1 MKRSAKLVCLLLAL
15 IFVVALFAACGGKTE
30 TASTPAPAANT
41 PAPAPEGTIQP
52 ELTHGGDHELTEETK
67 YADEIVMGTAGV
79 GGAFS
84 PLNAG
89 SAGQVTQICYLM
101 MYNTLLQRDR
111 EQLLAYGP
119 ELAYEWYADEE
130 YKDWT
135 FKLRDDVYFTN
146 GEQLTAEDVKF
157 TWETFMAHPGTTGS
171 LKLGGVEDIEIVNPF
186 EVIYHLK
193 AVDVDFEDIVA
204 NHGTLIMCKKAV
216 ESDPEKGSLIGS
228 GVWMLDEFKGDSYIR
243 LVANPNTWE
252 EPAKA
257 KVFTFKAVAE
267 QTSKAIMFENG
278 ELDYISDVPAQYWEQ
293 YEADPDLALDKWS
306 NISTNYVAFNM
317 NSPIAGN
324 ADFRR
329 ACAYAID
336 REAIMMIATQ
346 GTGHTW
352 DSAAY
357 WGNGTAYKR
366 DDLPVLEQ
374 DLDKAKEYLEKAGYK
389 GEEVLLLT
397 SSAGIHGDV
406 GQIVQQQLG
415 EIGVNVKIFGTD
427 GATMMANSAWGSTQY
442 DIMTFGGPWQ
452 SIPSSCYF
460 TIQTGLIGNKA
471 QYSNPR
477 VDELVAKGA
486 STPNGPERQAI
497 YEEIQGILAEDIPYI
512 DTLNQNVA
520 YGRHSNCG
528 GAVYWPE
535 GILDYTYVYKILEE

>member
-146 GEQLTAEDVKF
+146 GEQLTAEDVVF
-157 TWETFMAHPGTTGS
+157 TWKAFMDHPGTTGS
-171 LKLGGVEDIEIVNPF
+171 LKLGDVEDIEIVSPF

-193 AVDVDFEDIVA
+193 GTNVDFEDNVA
-204 NHGTLIMCKKAV
+204 NHGTLIMCKKAC
-216 ESDPEKGSLIGS
+216 EEDPENGPLVSS
-228 GVWMLDEFKGDSYIR
+228 GVWMLDEFKPDTFVR

-257 KVFTFKAVAE
+257 KVFTIKNITE

-278 ELDYISDVPAQYWEQ
+278 EVDFISDVPAQYQAQ
-293 YEADPDLALDKWS
+293 YEADPNLALDRWS
-306 NISTNYVAFNM
+306 NISTNYIAFNM
-317 NSPIAGN
+317 NSPIAGDIN
-324 ADFRR
+324 FRR
-329 ACAYAID
+329 ACAYAVD
-336 REAIMMIATQ
+336 REAIMSIATQ

-357 WGNGTAYKR
+357 WGNGTNYKK
-366 DDLPVLEQ
+366 DIPVLEQ
-374 DLDKAKEYLEKAGYK
+374 DLDKAKECLAQSSYVPGT
-389 GEEVLLLT
+389 EVLLLT
-397 SSAGIHGDV
+397 VGGVHADV
-406 GQIVQQQLG
+406 AQVVQQQLG
-415 EIGVNVKIFGTD
+415 EAGITCKIFQTD
-427 GATMMANSAWGSTQY
+427 SATMMAMSAWGSNQY

-452 SIPSSCYF
+452 PQPSSAYF

-471 QYSNPR
+471 QYSNAR
-477 VDELVAKGA
+477 VDELLTKGA

-497 YEEIQGILAEDIPYI
+497 YEEVQDILAEEIPYI
-512 DTLNQNVA
+512 GTMNQNVA

-528 GAVYWPE
+528 GGIYWPE
-535 GILDYTYVYKILEE
+535 GVIEYTYIYKILEE